1 MTNAY
6 NIFMILLDIN
16 VYCRGVLM
24 SKIINIGFLRQTK
37 KVNFMDVKK
46 VFEML
51 NTISPKDLLY
61 KYNLDNSF
69 PVDIRAL
76 LDKLDIKVIP
86 YDFSNL
92 EKSTYKSE
100 VLEKGS
106 ILGAVVSTDEKIGI
120 FYNKYD
126 SETRIRFTLAH
137 ELAHCCLHPDDVREH
152 IEFRSDDK
160 NPDKKEKEANIFAG
174 ELLIPEE
181 PLRYAVENL
190 INLNIDILTQIF
202 AVSSNVMNARLEHL
216 NIKIGN

>member
-1 MTNAY
+1 
-6 NIFMILLDIN
+6 
-16 VYCRGVLM
+16 M
-24 SKIINIGFLRQTK
+24 SKIISIEQFRRIK
-37 KVNFMDVKK
+37 KVDFMDVKK
-46 VFEML
+46 VLEML
-51 NTISPKDLLY
+51 NSTSAKDLLY

-69 PVDIRAL
+69 PVDIRTL

-86 YDFSNL
+86 HDFSNL

-100 VLEKGS
+100 VLEKGA

-120 FYNKYD
+120 FYNKHD

-137 ELAHCCLHPDDVREH
+137 ELAHCCLHPEDVREH

-160 NPDKKEKEANIFAG
+160 NPNEKEREANIFAG

-190 INLNIDILTQIF
+190 INPKIDILTQIF
-202 AVSSNVMNARLEHL
+202 EVSSNVMKARLEHL
-216 NIKIGN
+216 NIKISE